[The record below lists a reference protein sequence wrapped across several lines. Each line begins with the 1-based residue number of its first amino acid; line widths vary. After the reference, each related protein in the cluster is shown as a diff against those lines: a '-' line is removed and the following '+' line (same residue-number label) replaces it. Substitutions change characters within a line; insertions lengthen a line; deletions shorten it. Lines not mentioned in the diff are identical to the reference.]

1 MNKIFLM
8 GKIQNLTQ
16 IQTEQISIKTTVIE
30 IMTGDNLENSQVFSI
45 LAFDKMSEQVLK
57 YLKTGDYIVVE
68 GKLKSKVWEQKD
80 NTKLYYNNI
89 VLFSYQK
96 INNLQ

>member
-1 MNKIFLM
+1 
-8 GKIQNLTQ
+8 
-16 IQTEQISIKTTVIE
+16 
-30 IMTGDNLENSQVFSI
+30 
-45 LAFDKMSEQVLK
+45 MSEQVLK